1 MSADISLPANVWN
14 DVYAATGITP
24 GTPIQI
30 SNKRNEL
37 VVAQEGSAPSAGS
50 WDGPYLPATW
60 PWVADQ
66 KGVTGCWVKSMST
79 IIINVQVV

>member
-14 DVYAATGITP
+14 DVYAAASITP

-37 VVAQEGSAPSAGS
+37 VVVQEGSAPAVGS
-50 WDGPYLPATW
+50 WDGPFIMHTW

-66 KGVTGCWVKSMST
+66 NGVTGCWVKSMSA
-79 IIINVQVV
+79 IVINVQAV